1 MKPFKRMLAEF
12 VGSKKAMGMLTAVI
26 GIVLT
31 EGTAHEATTKI
42 TGVVVA
48 WLLSQGIADNGKSAA
63 MIDRENS

>member
-12 VGSKKAMGMLTAVI
+12 VSSKKAMTMLTAVF

-48 WLLSQGIADNGKSAA
+48 WLVSQGIADNGKSAA
-63 MIDRENS
+63 IVERENS